1 MNGYKARLKQIE
13 RMTADNSMND
23 LFAAFGVKNVT
34 CTRRQW
40 ETNLSRIEQLPT
52 ADILSGAGMEAAPL

>member
-1 MNGYKARLKQIE
+1 MKQYRTRLKMIE
-13 RMTADNSMND
+13 GKISNNDLHD

-40 ETNLSRIEQLPT
+40 ETNLSRIEQLPI
-52 ADILSGAGMEAAPL
+52 AEIISGAGMEAAPL

>member
-23 LFAAFGVKNVT
+23 LFAAFGVKGDT

-40 ETNLSRIEQLPT
+40 EANLSQIEQLPT